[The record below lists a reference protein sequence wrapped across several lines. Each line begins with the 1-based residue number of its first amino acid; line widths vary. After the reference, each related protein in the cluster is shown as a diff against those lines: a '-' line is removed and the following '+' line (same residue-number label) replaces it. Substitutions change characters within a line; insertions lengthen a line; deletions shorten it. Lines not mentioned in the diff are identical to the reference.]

1 MDIDEIEEGR
11 ENDKLTLVGKAIQ
24 HLIPDDVRAIIILRD
39 EKGMVQILKV
49 EDEEQVQMMIASC
62 AAHSEIM
69 YHALRNIIKE
79 VFEIGSGGTRGTGG
93 AQC

>member
-1 MDIDEIEEGR
+1 MDINEIEEGR
-11 ENDKLTLVGKAIQ
+11 ENDKLTLVGKTIQ

-49 EDEEQVQMMIASC
+49 EDEEQVERMIASC

-69 YHALRNIIKE
+69 YNALRNIIKN
-79 VFEIGSGGTRGTGG
+79 VLEIGPGGTGG